1 MRERSAER
9 YSESIQILRNI
20 NLIRMSG
27 DVGVESARASPL
39 CVTQWRIAKMAV
51 TRTEVGVTRHSGSD
65 WWVAIM

>member
-27 DVGVESARASPL
+27 DVRVESARASPL

-51 TRTEVGVTRHSGSD
+51 TRTEVGVTRRSG
-65 WWVAIM
+65 

>member
-27 DVGVESARASPL
+27 DVRVESARASPL

-51 TRTEVGVTRHSGSD
+51 TRTEVGVTRHSG
-65 WWVAIM
+65 

>member
-27 DVGVESARASPL
+27 DVRVESARASPL
-39 CVTQWRIAKMAV
+39 CVTQWRIAKMGV
-51 TRTEVGVTRHSGSD
+51 TRTEVGVTRPSG
-65 WWVAIM
+65 